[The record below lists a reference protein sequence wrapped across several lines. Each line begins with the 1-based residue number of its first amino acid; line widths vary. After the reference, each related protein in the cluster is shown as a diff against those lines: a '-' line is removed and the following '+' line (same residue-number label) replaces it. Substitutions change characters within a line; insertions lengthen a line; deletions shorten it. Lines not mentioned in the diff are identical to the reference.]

1 MISAIQV
8 PNIAFNTFTGRNLEL
23 VIKKLPSKDLQKRHI
38 TSRYCHSN
46 YSTGDKHP
54 TPPSTKAQVL
64 SGHTQQLLIFF
75 NIKCKRKPFPISVL
89 LSLLLYENNLP
100 AFRVWL
106 WLLCFHVIWMQ
117 WKISVMATKIKAKR
131 THLLSHAGTRCR
143 WHLYHQEG
151 NCTLG
156 VNLLPP
162 QTQTPQSH
170 FIPFSNNGTSFLDK
184 HIMAQEQI
192 HPDSQGQLYNAHLSG
207 NKIH

>member
-8 PNIAFNTFTGRNLEL
+8 PNIAFNTFKGRNLEL

-100 AFRVWL
+100 AFRLWL

-117 WKISVMATKIKAKR
+117 WKISGHGYQDKSQENSFVVPRRHEMPVTPVPPGGQ
-131 THLLSHAGTRCR
+131 LHAGSEPAASTDP
-143 WHLYHQEG
+143 
-151 NCTLG
+151 NS
-156 VNLLPP
+156 P
-162 QTQTPQSH
+162 
-170 FIPFSNNGTSFLDK
+170 IPLHSFL
-184 HIMAQEQI
+184 
-192 HPDSQGQLYNAHLSG
+192 
-207 NKIH
+207 